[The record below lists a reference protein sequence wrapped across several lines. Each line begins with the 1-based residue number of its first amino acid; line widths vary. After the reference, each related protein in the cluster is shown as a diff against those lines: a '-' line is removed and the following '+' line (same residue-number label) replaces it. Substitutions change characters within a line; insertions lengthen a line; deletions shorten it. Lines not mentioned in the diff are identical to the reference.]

1 MCAVGTLAAFGHRH
15 ACGEAYRRDAKGGRG
30 KADVPRGRR
39 SSRGHLLRAPRPVRG
54 ERAVPG
60 RWHWPHAPRVQQIA
74 AMEAQASLDAQVR
87 RTHPAARV
95 LRGRGCS
102 CGPSDACPKA
112 ETAQPP
118 KNPGRANQPRVPG
131 APDAQEPAAVHIQ
144 SAWRCY
150 SARRLFLYRRALSG
164 GAATV
169 IQRAWRL
176 NRARNELNAQLG
188 SQAPV
193 DEAHAELAEA
203 AAAPE
208 PSAPF
213 SLDAFNTAADEADA
227 ALEDAARHAAA
238 TVLQAAWRGYSARW
252 LALQERAVQTAAAEV
267 IQEAWRRRRA
277 ALYAAE
283 HAKEIEAARLAAEE
297 AARRAAEEE
306 AARRA
311 AEAARLAEE
320 KRLADERARNR
331 AALAC
336 LDTPG
341 ARRAHA
347 AAVIQATF
355 RGSQSRRA
363 MAALRTRAM
372 LRQAL
377 AAPDAHAA
385 MLHPVAASAAEALIT
400 VFTERAK
407 STKFSTRAPPR
418 PAEDASAAGTGRERV
433 ASRLARIAAERGE
446 AAAMEEAVREALAW
460 TDVLLPRGSAEAEAT
475 ACTAAEGAFLE
486 EAQAPGASPAGAH
499 RLSHRLAAKVA
510 ADVVSA
516 ALAPRPQ
523 TQAAPALIPGKIT
536 TSAKVREA
544 GRRLEAAPPPPMA
557 VAAA

>member
-1 MCAVGTLAAFGHRH
+1 
-15 ACGEAYRRDAKGGRG
+15 
-30 KADVPRGRR
+30 
-39 SSRGHLLRAPRPVRG
+39 
-54 ERAVPG
+54 
-60 RWHWPHAPRVQQIA
+60 
-74 AMEAQASLDAQVR
+74 
-87 RTHPAARV
+87 
-95 LRGRGCS
+95 
-102 CGPSDACPKA
+102 
-112 ETAQPP
+112 
-118 KNPGRANQPRVPG
+118 
-131 APDAQEPAAVHIQ
+131 
-144 SAWRCY
+144 
-150 SARRLFLYRRALSG
+150 
-164 GAATV
+164 
-169 IQRAWRL
+169 
-176 NRARNELNAQLG
+176 
-188 SQAPV
+188 
-193 DEAHAELAEA
+193 
-203 AAAPE
+203 
-208 PSAPF
+208 
-213 SLDAFNTAADEADA
+213 
-227 ALEDAARHAAA
+227 
-238 TVLQAAWRGYSARW
+238 
-252 LALQERAVQTAAAEV
+252 
-267 IQEAWRRRRA
+267 
-277 ALYAAE
+277 
-283 HAKEIEAARLAAEE
+283 
-297 AARRAAEEE
+297 
-306 AARRA
+306 
-311 AEAARLAEE
+311 
-320 KRLADERARNR
+320 
-331 AALAC
+331 
-336 LDTPG
+336 
-341 ARRAHA
+341 
-347 AAVIQATF
+347 
-355 RGSQSRRA
+355 

>member
-1 MCAVGTLAAFGHRH
+1 MPACAEARAF
-15 ACGEAYRRDAKGGRG
+15 
-30 KADVPRGRR
+30 
-39 SSRGHLLRAPRPVRG
+39 
-54 ERAVPG
+54 PG
-60 RWHWPHAPRVQQIA
+60 
-74 AMEAQASLDAQVR
+74 
-87 RTHPAARV
+87 PA
-95 LRGRGCS
+95 
-102 CGPSDACPKA
+102 
-112 ETAQPP
+112 
-118 KNPGRANQPRVPG
+118 
-131 APDAQEPAAVHIQ
+131 DAQEPAAISIQ
-144 SAWRCY
+144 TAWRGY
-150 SARRLFLYRRALSG
+150 SARSQFLFRRALSN
-164 GAATV
+164 GAATI

-188 SQAPV
+188 SQASV
-193 DEAHAELAEA
+193 DEAYAEPAEA
-203 AAAPE
+203 AAAAAAE

-252 LALQERAVQTAAAEV
+252 FALQERAVQTAAAEV

-277 ALYAAE
+277 ALYALE
-283 HAKEIEAARLAAEE
+283 HADEIEAARLAAEE
-297 AARRAAEEE
+297 AARRAAE
-306 AARRA
+306 
-311 AEAARLAEE
+311 AARLAEE
-320 KRLADERARNR
+320 QRLADERARNR

-347 AAVIQATF
+347 ASVIQAYF
-355 RGSQSRRA
+355 RGSQARRA

-377 AAPDAHAA
+377 AAPDAHAT
-385 MLHPVAASAAEALIT
+385 MLHPVAASAAEALMA
-400 VFTERAK
+400 VFTERAR
-407 STKFSTRAPPR
+407 STKFSTRAPPM

-446 AAAMEEAVREALAW
+446 AAALEDAVREALAW
-460 TDVLLPRGSAEAEAT
+460 TDVLLPRGSADAEAT

-510 ADVVSA
+510 ADVVGS
-516 ALAPRPQ
+516 ALAPR
-523 TQAAPALIPGKIT
+523 TQGQAPAALMPGKVT
-536 TSAKVREA
+536 TSAKVRDA
-544 GRRLEAAPPPPMA
+544 GRRLEAAPLPAVA